1 MQFVYSSCLYYVKF
15 RQQLGSLN
23 VSLSALITSSC
34 IHIAWS
40 QLTSLVSRIT
50 LFQIP
55 WKLVTGILS
64 FTITQFTCSGL
75 MQLAMNT
82 AIPALQYR
90 SVRRRQGGGG
100 RESMIW
106 RGVGDSGNGR
116 VFKFV
121 LPPPLAEAI
130 LNLFSELL
138 SCQTNNFL
146 IDFLS
151 NTPSTCTVSFDFSH
165 LSRLQLFLVTV
176 ITLSTFI
183 LSISF

>member
-1 MQFVYSSCLYYVKF
+1 M
-15 RQQLGSLN
+15 N

-100 RESMIW
+100 RESMI
-106 RGVGDSGNGR
+106 
-116 VFKFV
+116 
-121 LPPPLAEAI
+121 
-130 LNLFSELL
+130 
-138 SCQTNNFL
+138 
-146 IDFLS
+146 
-151 NTPSTCTVSFDFSH
+151 
-165 LSRLQLFLVTV
+165 
-176 ITLSTFI
+176 
-183 LSISF
+183 